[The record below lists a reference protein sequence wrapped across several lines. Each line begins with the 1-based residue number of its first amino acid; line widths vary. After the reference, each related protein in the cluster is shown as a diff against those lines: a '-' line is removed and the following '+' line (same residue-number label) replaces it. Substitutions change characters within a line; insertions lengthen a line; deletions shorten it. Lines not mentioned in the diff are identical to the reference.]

1 MKRFRRFIQDIYAYD
16 VHGLASEL
24 SFTFLLTV
32 FPLLVV
38 FVTLLGLI
46 QDSKTINLVTSQVGK
61 FLPAPIFLPID
72 QSVKNLTRI
81 KSYNVIAVS
90 IIISFFSSLTI
101 FGTMSKA
108 LRFISRDETKV
119 GFLASQWINFR
130 LLFISSLLLVVYFY
144 FTYGLVLSERFLFRT
159 FKFGF
164 FRSYSVF
171 FIGLVAFV
179 LITSLFV
186 YYYANITR
194 FRTQLRDNLPGAFL
208 ASFFVTLISFGFN
221 FYLKLKNVGVNYSF
235 AYELLSKMVV
245 LMLYTYINSTFFIWG
260 FVWNQI
266 MLEEKNKKK
275 GIKS

>member
-1 MKRFRRFIQDIYAYD
+1 
-16 VHGLASEL
+16 
-24 SFTFLLTV
+24 
-32 FPLLVV
+32 
-38 FVTLLGLI
+38 
-46 QDSKTINLVTSQVGK
+46 
-61 FLPAPIFLPID
+61 
-72 QSVKNLTRI
+72 
-81 KSYNVIAVS
+81 
-90 IIISFFSSLTI
+90 
-101 FGTMSKA
+101 MSKA

-266 MLEEKNKKK
+266 LLEEKNKKK